1 MVTPVTNSPGI
12 AGPIPAVGGSPYCM
26 FASDNTYAS
35 GVAVMAGQSDGSGN
49 ICVFGVVSHNITW
62 RSYSEP
68 GSSLTAG
75 VLAEAIVMATAFAA
89 NGFE

>member
-49 ICVFGVVSHNITW
+49 ICCFGVVSHNIPW

-68 GSSLTAG
+68 GSSLTAET
-75 VLAEAIVMATAFAA
+75 LAYAITTAQALAA